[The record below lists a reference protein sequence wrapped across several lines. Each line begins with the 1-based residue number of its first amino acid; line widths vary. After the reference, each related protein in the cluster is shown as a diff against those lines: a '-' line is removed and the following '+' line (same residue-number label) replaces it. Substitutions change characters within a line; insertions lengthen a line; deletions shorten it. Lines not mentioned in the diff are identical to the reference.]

1 MTQSY
6 DADALNDRR
15 NQNVD
20 RSEEATL
27 AREDAAVEA
36 ALAKE
41 AQQSQQQQEK
51 AGPEAQKEAQQEQKE
66 AENSEAGPGAE
77 PQPGASLENESVH
90 QITSADVKRQEKCD
104 EKIAMMI
111 PDPDQFVQSALKGI
125 QTAIQNMT
133 AKLDKYLQALQS
145 YVDAVS
151 NVIADIQ
158 KMMSDIACQI
168 ANFMKQIFDKIMEY
182 AMKILNKALNAVV
195 AAMPSS
201 LRYQFSDM
209 KQVITELILCLYGK
223 MSGGLCDKIAGI
235 LDELIDPSG
244 LVQETQNRVANQ
256 DSDVGETTYPQVPI
270 CFAEDVAGRVLAGS
284 KKELDSANQNIANNV
299 DAYLKDITGM
309 LAGITDVIDPLSG
322 LASGSI
328 DLQIPDIAGSI
339 TSALS
344 FANISLNIFGCEL
357 KPNIAKSTIYTF
369 CQGGDEQ
376 AASQM
381 PSEGSVDER
390 SKDAPVPP
398 AEEGTPF
405 AEPTAATEEIDNTT
419 AGQDTGERYKVD
431 PETTELVET
440 RPATAAEKAEK
451 EASSDALQM
460 Y

>member
-1 MTQSY
+1 MTSSNLGQPG
-6 DADALNDRR
+6 DPVTDPEVLAFIA
-15 NQNVD
+15 
-20 RSEEATL
+20 EENAIGETGQL
-27 AREDAAVEA
+27 PAESAAQVA
-36 ALAKE
+36 AE
-41 AQQSQQQQEK
+41 QQQAQQQQQQEDN
-51 AGPEAQKEAQQEQKE
+51 A
-66 AENSEAGPGAE
+66 EAGPGAE
-77 PQPGASLENESVH
+77 PQPGATLENEAVH

-104 EKIAMMI
+104 EKIALMI

-133 AKLDKYLQALQS
+133 AKLDKFLQSLQS

-158 KMMSDIACQI
+158 KMMADIACQI

-182 AMKILNKALNAVV
+182 VMKILNKALNAVV

-223 MSGGLCDKIAGI
+223 MSEGLCDKIAGV
-235 LDELIDPSG
+235 LDGLIDPNG
-244 LVQETQNRVANQ
+244 LVEETQNRVANQ
-256 DSDVGETTYPQVPI
+256 DSDVGETTYPQVPV

-284 KKELDSANQNIANNV
+284 REELDSANQNIANNV

-309 LAGITDVIDPLSG
+309 LAGITDTIDPLSG
-322 LASGSI
+322 LASGGI
-328 DLQIPDIAGSI
+328 DLAMPDIGGSI

-344 FANISLNIFGCEL
+344 FANIQLNIFGCEL
-357 KPNIAKSTIYTF
+357 KPNVAKSTIYTF

-376 AASQM
+376 DAASM

-398 AEEGTPF
+398 AQERTPF
-405 AEPTAATEEIDNTT
+405 AEPTAATQDINNTT
-419 AGQDTGERYKVD
+419 AGQDTGERYVVD
-431 PETTELVET
+431 PETSELVEA
-440 RPATAAEKAEK
+440 RPETEAERKEREAAQN
-451 EASSDALQM
+451 SLDI

>member
-1 MTQSY
+1 MTSSNP
-6 DADALNDRR
+6 ADNSLES
-15 NQNVD
+15 V
-20 RSEEATL
+20 L
-27 AREDAAVEA
+27 AAEDAALNA
-36 ALAKE
+36 ALEAE
-41 AQQSQQQQEK
+41 AQQQAQEQQQQEDN
-51 AGPEAQKEAQQEQKE
+51 A
-66 AENSEAGPGAE
+66 EAGPGAE
-77 PQPGASLENESVH
+77 PQPGATLENEAVH

-125 QTAIQNMT
+125 QTAIENMT
-133 AKLDKYLQALQS
+133 AKLDKFLQSLQS

-182 AMKILNKALNAVV
+182 AMKILNQALNAVV

-209 KQVITELILCLYGK
+209 KQVLTELILCLYNK
-223 MSGGLCDKIAGI
+223 MAGGLCDKIEGV
-235 LDELIDPSG
+235 LDELIDPNG
-244 LVQETQNRVANQ
+244 LVEETQNRMESN
-256 DSDVGETTYPQVPI
+256 DPDVGETTYPQVPV

-284 KKELDSANQNIANNV
+284 KEELDSANQNIANNV
-299 DAYLKDITGM
+299 DAYLQDITGM
-309 LAGITDVIDPLSG
+309 LAGITDTLDPATG

-328 DLQIPDIAGSI
+328 DLAMPDISGSI

-344 FANISLNIFGCEL
+344 FANIQLNVFGCEL
-357 KPNIAKSTIYTF
+357 KPNVAKSTIYTF

-376 AASQM
+376 SASSM

-398 AEEGTPF
+398 SEEGTPF
-405 AEPTAATEEIDNTT
+405 AEPTAATEDIDNTT
-419 AGQDTGERYKVD
+419 AGQDTGERYTVD
-431 PETTELVET
+431 SETGELVES
-440 RPATAAEKAEK
+440 RPETEAEAAERQA
-451 EASSDALQM
+451 AVDSLDL

>member
-1 MTQSY
+1 MTSSNPVRDLGQPG
-6 DADALNDRR
+6 DPVTDPEVLAFIA
-15 NQNVD
+15 
-20 RSEEATL
+20 EENYIGETGQL
-27 AREDAAVEA
+27 PPERAAEVAE
-36 ALAKE
+36 E
-41 AQQSQQQQEK
+41 QQQ
-51 AGPEAQKEAQQEQKE
+51 AQQEQKE

-77 PQPGASLENESVH
+77 PQPGATLENEAVH

-133 AKLDKYLQALQS
+133 AKLDKFLQSLQS

-182 AMKILNKALNAVV
+182 AMKILNKALNAIV

-223 MSGGLCDKIAGI
+223 MSEGLCDKIAGV

-244 LVQETQNRVANQ
+244 LVNETQNRVANQ
-256 DSDVGETTYPQVPI
+256 DSDVGETTYPQVPM

-284 KKELDSANQNIANNV
+284 REELDSANQNIANNV

-309 LAGITDVIDPLSG
+309 LAGITDTIDPLSG
-322 LASGSI
+322 LASGGI
-328 DLQIPDIAGSI
+328 DLAMPDIGGSI

-344 FANISLNIFGCEL
+344 FANIQLNIFGCEL
-357 KPNIAKSTIYTF
+357 KPNVAKSTIYTF
-369 CQGGDEQ
+369 CQGGDSQEE
-376 AASQM
+376 SQM

-390 SKDAPVPP
+390 AKDAPVPP

-405 AEPTAATEEIDNTT
+405 AEPTAATEDIDNTT
-419 AGQDTGERYKVD
+419 AGQDTGERYVMD
-431 PETTELVET
+431 PETTELVEA
-440 RPATAAEKAEK
+440 RPETEAEKAER
-451 EASSDALQM
+451 EAARDALDI

>member
-244 LVQETQNRVANQ
+244 LVQETQNKVANQ

-431 PETTELVET
+431 PETTELVEA
-440 RPATAAEKAEK
+440 RPATAAEKAER
-451 EASSDALQM
+451 EAASDALQM

>member
-1 MTQSY
+1 MTSSNLGQPG
-6 DADALNDRR
+6 DPVTDPEVLAFIA
-15 NQNVD
+15 
-20 RSEEATL
+20 EENAIGETGQL
-27 AREDAAVEA
+27 PAESAAQVA
-36 ALAKE
+36 AE
-41 AQQSQQQQEK
+41 QQQAQQQQQQEDN
-51 AGPEAQKEAQQEQKE
+51 A
-66 AENSEAGPGAE
+66 EAGPGAE
-77 PQPGASLENESVH
+77 PQPGATLENEAVH

-133 AKLDKYLQALQS
+133 AKLDKFLQSLQS

-182 AMKILNKALNAVV
+182 AMKILNKALNAIV

-223 MSGGLCDKIAGI
+223 MSEGLCDKIAGVM
-235 LDELIDPSG
+235 DELIDPSG

-256 DSDVGETTYPQVPI
+256 DSDVGETTYPQVPM
-270 CFAEDVAGRVLAGS
+270 CFAEDVAGRVLSGS
-284 KKELDSANQNIANNV
+284 REELDSANQNIANNV
-299 DAYLKDITGM
+299 DAYLKDVTGM
-309 LAGITDVIDPLSG
+309 LAGITDTIDPLSG
-322 LASGSI
+322 LASGGI
-328 DLQIPDIAGSI
+328 DLAMPDIGGSI

-344 FANISLNIFGCEL
+344 FANIQLNIFGCEL
-357 KPNIAKSTIYTF
+357 KPNVAKSTIYTF
-369 CQGGDEQ
+369 CQGGDSQEE
-376 AASQM
+376 SQM

-390 SKDAPVPP
+390 SKDAPISP
-398 AEEGTPF
+398 AEQGTPF
-405 AEPTAATEEIDNTT
+405 AEPTAATEDIDNTT
-419 AGQDTGERYKVD
+419 AGQDTGERYVVD
-431 PETTELVET
+431 PETSELVEA
-440 RPATAAEKAEK
+440 RPETEAERKEREAAR
-451 EASSDALQM
+451 DALDI